1 MEFSEQ
7 TKIYSAKY
15 NLSYK
20 DVIFCQLIAAG
31 ADRADSFAAIY
42 HNAQTSARTRTQ
54 TADDVTTF
62 LRNNPG
68 AKVLIYELKNR
79 QNKAPRNQEESEEG
93 TQEGIK
99 EGEKEGEKDDLTT
112 RAGVL
117 ARLENICEKLG
128 GKDQLQGLV
137 TIAKIRGF
145 DRPEEENEEEKR
157 SYFLPWVSCCRSCAL
172 MTAYLN
178 TLAEDVNK

>member
-1 MEFSEQ
+1 MEYSEQ

-42 HNAQTSARTRTQ
+42 HNATTSSRTRTQ
-54 TADDVTTF
+54 TADEVTTF

-79 QNKAPRNQEESEEG
+79 QNKAPRDQEGSE
-93 TQEGIK
+93 EGIK

-172 MTAYLN
+172 MTTYLK
-178 TLAEDVNK
+178 TLAGDVNK